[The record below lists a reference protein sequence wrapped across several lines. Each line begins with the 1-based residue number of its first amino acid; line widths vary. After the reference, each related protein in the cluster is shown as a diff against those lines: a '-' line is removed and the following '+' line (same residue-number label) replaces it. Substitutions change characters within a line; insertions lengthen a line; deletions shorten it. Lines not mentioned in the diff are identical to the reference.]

1 MLSTT
6 HLRAPQLELVKEAKI
21 ADLIGESGGH
31 RLEASGVVAID
42 GLFYVIFDNVPHIGV
57 IGEALSRN
65 PADNLIITKRRGPTG
80 YEDIAYDRQERRFY
94 VLIEAMPYRAGTFM
108 ARVRAYDEDLRHVS
122 SRWLDFPLDRPNKG
136 LEGLTCLRRD
146 GQAYLLGLCEGNRCK
161 GGAAGRR
168 PGGGRI
174 QLFATGRRRWQHAGT
189 IQLPER
195 VWFEDYSSLAVA
207 GDRVAVVSQAS
218 SALWVG
224 RLEPS
229 SWRLADDGATYLFP
243 RDDRGRVVYGTV
255 EGVSW
260 TSPDTVVVVSD
271 RAKPTQPT
279 SYRAKDRSI
288 HVFAIPRAVG

>member
-6 HLRAPQLELVKEAKI
+6 HLRAPQLELVKEAKVG
-21 ADLIGESGGH
+21 DLLGDSVGH

-42 GLFYVIFDNVPHIGV
+42 GRFYVIFDNVPHIGV
-57 IGEALSRN
+57 IGEALSVN
-65 PADNLIITKRRGPTG
+65 PADNVIVTQRRGPTG
-80 YEDIAYDRQERRFY
+80 FEDIAYDRQEGRFY
-94 VLIEAMPYRAGTFM
+94 VLIEALPYRPGTFM

-136 LEGLTCLRRD
+136 LEGLTCLHRD
-146 GQAYLLGLCEGNRCK
+146 GQTYLLGLCEGNRCK

-174 QLFATGRRRWQHAGT
+174 QLFTVGRRRWQHAGT
-189 IQLPER
+189 IKLPGAL
-195 VWFEDYSSLAVA
+195 WFEDYSSLAVA
-207 GDRVAVVSQAS
+207 GNRVAVVSQAS

-224 RLEPS
+224 SLEPS

-279 SYRAKDRSI
+279 RYRAKDRSI
-288 HVFAIPRAVG
+288 HVFAIPRAAG